1 MFKIWN
7 TAYYSW
13 EGEKGKNEDTCSDE
27 FILWYKCY
35 LNAISY
41 FKSFSAFISFP
52 PKSASASHSGRMQ
65 VHKPPNSKHSLGHVS
80 FRKPAEVTELRCL
93 YKTSRTTSQ
102 CKAVPSDS
110 EKSISIYN
118 NLSELLMAMQDE
130 LDQMTM

>member
-1 MFKIWN
+1 MPSVISNRSQLFLSQSLPVLGS
-7 TAYYSW
+7 A
-13 EGEKGKNEDTCSDE
+13 
-27 FILWYKCY
+27 
-35 LNAISY
+35 NASTQTQTVQ
-41 FKSFSAFISFP
+41 
-52 PKSASASHSGRMQ
+52 HSGPRILQ
-65 VHKPPNSKHSLGHVS
+65 
-80 FRKPAEVTELRCL
+80 KPAEVTELRCL